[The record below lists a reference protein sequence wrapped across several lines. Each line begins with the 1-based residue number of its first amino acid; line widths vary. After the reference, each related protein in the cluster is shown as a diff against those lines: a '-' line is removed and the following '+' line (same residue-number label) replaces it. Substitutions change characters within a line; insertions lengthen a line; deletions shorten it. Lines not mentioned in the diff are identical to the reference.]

1 MHEQSFKSLGVHLGE
16 AEIGAGK
23 ARPFLGCTGLDVVQV
38 GNGEASRSIRMVNDL
53 ERIGDFAKNIAKRGR
68 GFDERLSYRRGDAA
82 VRANGAAGHW
92 SFDVGVA

>member
-1 MHEQSFKSLGVHLGE
+1 
-16 AEIGAGK
+16 
-23 ARPFLGCTGLDVVQV
+23 
-38 GNGEASRSIRMVNDL
+38 MVNDL